1 MKINNRMRFWVFSL
15 LVVLLIG
22 YGSISVLAQQKVDDI
37 FTDAKVAKL
46 VAAAAQGKIEVIDKL
61 VAQGVDVNA
70 QGKEGMTPLAYVLR
84 QENLAGVARLLHHGA
99 DPNLIYNQ
107 QQDSTMRR
115 FVVRKDPAY
124 LQLALDYGGDVN
136 ALMYGDDGT
145 PVIFDAITLGRV
157 ANVKLLIDA
166 GVDVNL
172 QDSITGETPLH
183 ETGYSRQYQIAYMLL
198 EAGADPRINKH
209 NGDNGL
215 LSAIEK
221 GCRPGGD
228 DVYAWR
234 QKVIEYLRGI
244 GMEVTP
250 QDP

>member
-1 MKINNRMRFWVFSL
+1 MKRHALRFWTLALAVI
-15 LVVLLIG
+15 LLIG
-22 YGSISVLAQQKVDDI
+22 YGSLNVLAKQKVEDI

-46 VAAAAQGKIEVIDKL
+46 VAAASQGKIKVIDRL
-61 VAQGVDVNA
+61 VDEGVDVNA
-70 QGKEGMTPLAYVLR
+70 QGQDGMTPLAYVLG
-84 QENLAGVARLLHHGA
+84 QENIEGVARLLHHGA

-124 LQLALDYGGDVN
+124 LELALDYGGDVN
-136 ALMYGDDGT
+136 ALMYGDDGQ
-145 PVIFDAITLGRV
+145 PIIFDAITLGRV

-183 ETGYSRQYQIAYMLL
+183 ATGYSRKYQITYMLL
-198 EAGADPRINKH
+198 EAGADPRINKN

-221 GCRPGGD
+221 GRRPGGD
-228 DVYAWR
+228 DIYAWR